1 MMLTINGEKR
11 ELNLDNLREI
21 LETLGFDTERYIV
34 VLNGEIIPKSKVKET
49 VVKEGDDIEILTI
62 MGGG

>member
-1 MMLTINGEKR
+1 MILTVNGEKR
-11 ELNLDNLREI
+11 EINQSNLKEI
-21 LETLGFDTERYIV
+21 IEALGFDTERYVV
-34 VLNGEIIPKSKVKET
+34 VLNGEIVPKSKVKEV

>member
-1 MMLTINGEKR
+1 MILTVNGEKR
-11 ELNLDNLREI
+11 EMSQSNLKEI
-21 LETLGFDTERYIV
+21 VEALGFDTDRYVV
-34 VLNGEIIPKSKVKET
+34 VLNGEIVPKSKVKEV